1 MSQPDSFLD
10 EVSEEVRR
18 DRMVQFFRRNAIWIA
33 LGVLVIVGGAAFLE
47 WQKAS
52 QRAAAEARGD
62 AIWGA
67 FQQEDAAA
75 RAAAL
80 ESVELVGADG
90 DALAKLQLAAA
101 HLDAD
106 DRDAAVA
113 ALTAVAVNGDVS
125 EPLRDVARLKLA
137 GAARDMDSAERL
149 DVLEPMLVEGH
160 AMRGLALELRAMI
173 RLGDGDRAAAI
184 EDLNAIGNDARAPA
198 QLRDRAEQ
206 MLVILGAGDTTTTTT
221 DG

>member
-18 DRMVQFFRRNAIWIA
+18 DKMVQFLRRNALWIA
-33 LGVLVIVGGAAFLE
+33 LGILVIVGGAAFME
-47 WQKAS
+47 WQRAS

-80 ESVELVGADG
+80 QSVELEGADG
-90 DALAKLQLAAA
+90 AALAALQVAAA

-113 ALTAVAVNGDVS
+113 ALTSVAVNGDVS

-137 GAARDMDSAERL
+137 GAARDMAVSERL

-173 RLGDGDRAAAI
+173 QLGAGERDAAI
-184 EDLNAIGNDARAPA
+184 ADLNEIGNDPRAPS
-198 QLRDRAEQ
+198 QVRDRADQ
-206 MLVILGAGDTTTTTT
+206 MLVILGADPVPSAT